1 MDREIKKYR
10 YLFAAIFTVLIFST
24 GILFSN
30 LMDDYRSSALEQE
43 VRQDVTDL
51 ESQQLQLN
59 YLERQ
64 EDCQVLQAGLNE
76 IMRGYNDRLDR
87 VEDFEENSLFKSD
100 RFEDIRHQYVLAGVR
115 YWIFAQELREKCDNY
130 SPNTILYFKTET
142 EPCPGCET
150 TGDSLSRIKS
160 VYGPEV
166 LTFVVHTDLED
177 SMVRIIEE
185 EHQVEQVPTLIVNE
199 ETKLE
204 GELTREDIEREL
216 EFNESENDE

>member
-64 EDCQVLQAGLNE
+64 EDCQVLEAGLNE
-76 IMRGYNDRLDR
+76 VLRGYNDRLDR
-87 VEDFEENSLFKSD
+87 VENYEDNSLFKSD
-100 RFEDIRHQYVLAGVR
+100 RFEDIRHQYVLAGIR
-115 YWIFAQELREKCDNY
+115 YWTFSQEIREKCDDY
-130 SPNTILYFKTET
+130 DPNTILYFKTET
-142 EPCPGCET
+142 EPCPQCESA
-150 TGDSLSRIKS
+150 GDELTRLKNT
-160 VYGPEV
+160 YGSQV
-166 LTFVVHTDLED
+166 LIFVVHTDLDD
-177 SMVRIIEE
+177 SMVRILEQEYEIETE
-185 EHQVEQVPTLIVNE
+185 PTVVINE
-199 ETKLE
+199 ETKIE
-204 GELTREDIEREL
+204 GEITRETIEE
-216 EFNESENDE
+216 EMN